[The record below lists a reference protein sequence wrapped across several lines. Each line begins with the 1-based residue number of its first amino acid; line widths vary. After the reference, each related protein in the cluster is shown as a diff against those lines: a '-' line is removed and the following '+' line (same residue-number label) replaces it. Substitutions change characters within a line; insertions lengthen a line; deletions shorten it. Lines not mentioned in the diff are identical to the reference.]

1 MMVNTGKESHMDDN
15 ILNKERGNTC
25 RCYETRNNL
34 LYGGN
39 TSVSGL
45 GGSLLGM
52 CLRCKGKLHTS
63 TCTSSRFARHVCRAV
78 QR

>member
-1 MMVNTGKESHMDDN
+1 MMVNKGKASHTDDS

-39 TSVSGL
+39 TAVSGL

-52 CLRCKGKLHTS
+52 CLGCKDKLHTS
-63 TCTSSRFARHVCRAV
+63 TCTSSRFARHVRQAV